1 MSFVSRWVAAGRL
14 TRVARAVSF
23 VGAVGIGA
31 AGCGGSKTPTE
42 SPSRKQNVAAGTTAA
57 PAKPQLEV
65 TSAPPGVFI
74 VGRISQPEAL
84 VGRLASWCNLPF
96 DLNDALSAMGDGVE
110 RALNLEAP
118 LDFALGLAPEGHIEE
133 EQDYVRDPAW
143 GIDGGVEAPPT
154 PPDVNAVFSVGVRD
168 PNAVLGAF
176 RESGKP
182 VRARDSG
189 DFVIE
194 VDRELQCALGPALGP
209 TSHRLICGVTEFDL
223 DALGA
228 YARTGLVLHSMPE
241 KAAYM
246 ELRLEPLRAR
256 HGADVRQMKAALP
269 EFLREVAIGSERF
282 DRAMARATRATVD
295 EMLGWFDG
303 VDTWTSSAEFTPD
316 RDVLVGE
323 STLSFRKDAT
333 YLSGVLRRTA
343 PENAVAPALFW
354 DLPQE
359 VDTASFQAPT
369 TVGDDDR
376 ALARGLSELLA
387 GGLEHAGV
395 ASGVV
400 DAWLRSFERLLESR
414 GTVVVASG
422 VAQAAQPPK
431 KPTRRAPPSKAK
443 PASWGVFN
451 AYYLVGIEGDNG
463 AYADAWK
470 SFVVTFNDK
479 RLRTELGKRFGDEL
493 GTLPS
498 IKTRKIAATKAAP
511 AAEVYSIRFPLPETD
526 TDSEFALDE
535 LSLHLAVSVVGGRT
549 WMGIGFSEVA
559 ALQQVRKVTSGADYP
574 KLSGRQGLDSLR
586 QRPAL
591 QGSFGTIDAYSKL
604 LAGLPLIGAI
614 AGDGEELRRA
624 MPNRGAT
631 PAIFALSS
639 SEKGPSMTMRFEVP
653 REVFED
659 GSAFVMTIATAMTG
673 NLFGMG
679 QEFEDD

>member
-1 MSFVSRWVAAGRL
+1 MSFVSRCGALGRL
-14 TRVARAVSF
+14 FGAASAFTV
-23 VGAVGIGA
+23 VGLGV

-42 SPSRKQNVAAGTTAA
+42 SPAQSKSVSAPSTAS
-57 PAKPQLEV
+57 PTKPQLEI
-65 TSAPPGVFI
+65 TPAPAGVFL
-74 VGRISQPEAL
+74 VGRITQPDLL
-84 VGRLASWCNLPF
+84 VGRLAQWCNLPF
-96 DLNDALSAMGDGVE
+96 DLNDALAAMGDGVE
-110 RALNLEAP
+110 RALQLGAP
-118 LDFALGLAPEGHIEE
+118 LDFAMSLAPERDVDE

-143 GIDGGVEAPPT
+143 GIDGGVEPPPV
-154 PPDVNAVFSVGVRD
+154 PPDVNAVFSVGVRE
-168 PNAVLGAF
+168 PGAVLGAF

-189 DFVIE
+189 EFLIE
-194 VDRELQCALGPALGP
+194 VDRELHCALGPALGP
-209 TSHRLICGVTEFDL
+209 TSHRLICGMTEFDL
-223 DALGA
+223 DALSG
-228 YARTGLVLHSMPE
+228 YARTGLVSQSMPS
-241 KAAYM
+241 KAAYT

-256 HGADVRQMKAALP
+256 HGDDMRQLKAALP

-282 DRAMARATRATVD
+282 DRAMERAARATVD

-303 VDTWTSSAEFTPD
+303 VDSWASSLEFMPD

-323 STLSFRKDAT
+323 STLSFRKDTT

-343 PENAVAPALFW
+343 AQNAAAPQLFW

-369 TVGDDDR
+369 TVDEDDR

-422 VAQAAQPPK
+422 VTEAAQPSK
-431 KPTRRAPPSKAK
+431 KQTRRPQSGAK
-443 PASWGVFN
+443 PKPESWGVFN
-451 AYYLVGIEGDNG
+451 AYYLVGIEGDGG
-463 AYADAWK
+463 AYAEAWK
-470 SFVVTFNDK
+470 NFVVTFNDK
-479 RLRTELGKRFGDEL
+479 RLRAELGKRFGDEL

-498 IKTRKIAATKAAP
+498 MKARKIAATKAAP
-511 AAEVYSIRFPLPETD
+511 ASEVFSLRFPIAEPETK
-526 TDSEFALDE
+526 SEFGLGE
-535 LSLHLAVSVVGGRT
+535 VSLHLAISVVGERT
-549 WMGIGFSEVA
+549 WVGIGFSEAA
-559 ALQQVRKVTSGADYP
+559 ALQQVRKVTSGTDYP
-574 KLSGRQGLDSLR
+574 KLSGRQGLDTLR

-604 LAGLPLIGAI
+604 FTGLPILRAI
-614 AGDGEELRRA
+614 TGDGEDLRRA

-631 PAIFALSS
+631 PAIFVLGSS
-639 SEKGPSMTMRFEVP
+639 AKGPSMTMRFEVP

-659 GSAFVMTIATAMTG
+659 GSALVMTLATAMTG
-673 NLFGMG
+673 SLMG
-679 QEFEDD
+679 IGQAMADD